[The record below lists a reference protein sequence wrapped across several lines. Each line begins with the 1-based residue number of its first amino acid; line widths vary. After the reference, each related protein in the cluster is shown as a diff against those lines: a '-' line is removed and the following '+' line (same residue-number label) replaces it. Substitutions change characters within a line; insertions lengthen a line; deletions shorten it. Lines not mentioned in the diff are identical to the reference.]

1 MKFGIRHSLLLS
13 LSLLSFTA
21 VAADVPEEPYINDA
35 PLVRRQGPLRNGTAS
50 VLPSSSRRPSVQP
63 SPSRAPSVLP
73 SSSRRPSLP
82 PSTNIP
88 SGTPTPS
95 QPPSVPPTIS
105 PSVTKPP
112 VSSAA
117 PTSTAPPATTTVS
130 NGDTIVVPVGVTVV
144 GGVGGGF
151 FTVAGSSTGP
161 VAVAAGASTVA
172 GSSQGDNPDDPENKP
187 PSSAP
192 PSSAPP
198 SSTSGAPTS
207 TSSALPSETPK
218 ACIIFCK
225 DGATTQEKTSFIT
238 LLDTVLGKGNYRKT
252 EDTVVLFAAA
262 NITASQ
268 NSTLIKDPTVAGVEL
283 DQLYDTDDR
292 PGSLVPN
299 SKRAEDVDEKWFME
313 SLDRRGEIKKRAV
326 VKQDKAPVELIMFS
340 QPPLV
345 DIKALTSYSY
355 DDSAGAGITVYVLDS
370 GYYTK
375 NSVNGPKYGVAKKA
389 ELVIV
394 KAGDTSG
401 DTLDGLDQILRD
413 VRDKKLQ
420 NKAVVNFSRNI
431 DNPNSFNKKML
442 QHYVNELI
450 KEDVVFIT
458 AAGND
463 NSDDVAAGKAKAKDV
478 DAWPSMM
485 AADGVPI
492 INVGATDNTGKNAS
506 FSQGGPL
513 VHVMAPGEQ
522 IQCAANSFFSNT
534 QKQDGTSFAAPS
546 VAGLAAYLLALGEYP
561 ELYQSGKVA
570 ANMKNLIV
578 AMAYQR
584 VADGGQVAYNVQGAV
599 CTRPN
604 SAKFRRQDLSGEA
617 CSVVASTT
625 TIPPPVSTTAPPP
638 PPPPATTS
646 EPPATTSA
654 PPPPPP
660 APKTLYSLDESIG
673 GGTKSCFPTS
683 GFTTSAGTTY
693 GFSFDVDANLLVSIE
708 TGATDEGYHQSMG
721 PWTGTLYADSG
732 SSLSICGQSS
742 GGALP
747 LKFTITEAPSDPV
760 KAPAGKEVLKMDENL
775 TAGATSCFPTRG
787 LNIQQG
793 NYGFSYTTSD
803 GVVIQIGDDSSGPKY
818 FSGNKASGAGL
829 MYIDFSGGSISVCAT
844 NNGGGGAALSL
855 SITQ

>member
-1 MKFGIRHSLLLS
+1 MDWAFKRL
-13 LSLLSFTA
+13 
-21 VAADVPEEPYINDA
+21 AAP
-35 PLVRRQGPLRNGTAS
+35 
-50 VLPSSSRRPSVQP
+50 
-63 SPSRAPSVLP
+63 
-73 SSSRRPSLP
+73 
-82 PSTNIP
+82 
-88 SGTPTPS
+88 
-95 QPPSVPPTIS
+95 VPPTIS

-375 NSVNGPKYGVAKKA
+375 NSVSTQAENSVEEDRDSDGHGSCAGSKVNGPKYGVAKKA

>member
-1 MKFGIRHSLLLS
+1 MA
-13 LSLLSFTA
+13 T
-21 VAADVPEEPYINDA
+21 
-35 PLVRRQGPLRNGTAS
+35 
-50 VLPSSSRRPSVQP
+50 PSSSR
-63 SPSRAPSVLP
+63 
-73 SSSRRPSLP
+73 
-82 PSTNIP
+82 
-88 SGTPTPS
+88 
-95 QPPSVPPTIS
+95 
-105 PSVTKPP
+105 
-112 VSSAA
+112 
-117 PTSTAPPATTTVS
+117 
-130 NGDTIVVPVGVTVV
+130 
-144 GGVGGGF
+144 
-151 FTVAGSSTGP
+151 
-161 VAVAAGASTVA
+161 
-172 GSSQGDNPDDPENKP
+172 
-187 PSSAP
+187 
-192 PSSAPP
+192 
-198 SSTSGAPTS
+198 
-207 TSSALPSETPK
+207 ALPSETPK
-218 ACIIFCK
+218 ACIVFCK

-313 SLDRRGEIKKRAV
+313 SLDRRGDIKKRAV

-375 NSVNGPKYGVAKKA
+375 NSEYTGMAVKPRWIFAGTQAEKSVEEDRDSDGHGSCAGSKVNGPKYGVAKKA

-584 VADGGQVAYNVQGAV
+584 VADGGQVAYN
-599 CTRPN
+599 
-604 SAKFRRQDLSGEA
+604 
-617 CSVVASTT
+617 
-625 TIPPPVSTTAPPP
+625 
-638 PPPPATTS
+638 
-646 EPPATTSA
+646 
-654 PPPPPP
+654 

-721 PWTGTLYADSG
+721 PWTGTFYADSG

-818 FSGNKASGAGL
+818 FSGNKASGAGV

>member
-1 MKFGIRHSLLLS
+1 MKFDIRHSLLLS
-13 LSLLSFTA
+13 LGLLSFTA
-21 VAADVPEEPYINDA
+21 VAADVPQEPYVNDA
-35 PLVRRQGPLRNGTAS
+35 PLSP
-50 VLPSSSRRPSVQP
+50 PFSSSFNQHPFWNTDTKPTSFSAPHDLTISHRA
-63 SPSRAPSVLP
+63 SRLI
-73 SSSRRPSLP
+73 SSTDVDGP
-82 PSTNIP
+82 PSHNNI
-88 SGTPTPS
+88 
-95 QPPSVPPTIS
+95 
-105 PSVTKPP
+105 
-112 VSSAA
+112 
-117 PTSTAPPATTTVS
+117 
-130 NGDTIVVPVGVTVV
+130 

-151 FTVAGSSTGP
+151 FTVAGSSAGP

-172 GSSQGDNPDDPENKP
+172 GSSQGDSPDDPENKPPSSAPEAPSAPPSSAP

-198 SSTSGAPTS
+198 SSTSEAPTS

-218 ACIIFCK
+218 ACIVFCK

-375 NSVNGPKYGVAKKA
+375 NSEYTGMAVKPRWIFAGTQAEKSVEEDRDSDGHGSCAGSKVNGPKYGVAKKA

-561 ELYQSGKVA
+561 QLYQSGKVA
-570 ANMKNLIV
+570 ANMKDLLI

-584 VADGGQVAYNVQGAV
+584 VPDGGQVVFNGQGAV
-599 CTRPN
+599 CARPN

-721 PWTGTLYADSG
+721 SWTGTFYADSG

-747 LKFTITEAPSDPV
+747 LKFTITEAPSEAV

-775 TAGATSCFPTRG
+775 TAGATSCFPTTG

-844 NNGGGGAALSL
+844 NNGGGPAALSL
-855 SITQ
+855 SMTQ

>member
-1 MKFGIRHSLLLS
+1 MSSQDLESSPF
-13 LSLLSFTA
+13 
-21 VAADVPEEPYINDA
+21 
-35 PLVRRQGPLRNGTAS
+35 
-50 VLPSSSRRPSVQP
+50 SSSFNQHPFWNTDTKPTSFSAPHDLTISHQA
-63 SPSRAPSVLP
+63 SRFIS
-73 SSSRRPSLP
+73 
-82 PSTNIP
+82 STNVDG
-88 SGTPTPS
+88 S
-95 QPPSVPPTIS
+95 
-105 PSVTKPP
+105 
-112 VSSAA
+112 
-117 PTSTAPPATTTVS
+117 TSHD
-130 NGDTIVVPVGVTVV
+130 NI

-375 NSVNGPKYGVAKKA
+375 NSNSVEEDRDSDGHGSCAGSKVNGPKYGVAKKA

>member
-1 MKFGIRHSLLLS
+1 MKFDIRHSLLLS

-21 VAADVPEEPYINDA
+21 VASDVPEEPYINDA
-35 PLVRRQGPLRNGTAS
+35 PL
-50 VLPSSSRRPSVQP
+50 SSPFS
-63 SPSRAPSVLP
+63 SPFNQHPFWNTNTKPTSFGAPHDL
-73 SSSRRPSLP
+73 
-82 PSTNIP
+82 
-88 SGTPTPS
+88 
-95 QPPSVPPTIS
+95 TIS
-105 PSVTKPP
+105 HQASRLISRTHVDGSPGH
-112 VSSAA
+112 
-117 PTSTAPPATTTVS
+117 
-130 NGDTIVVPVGVTVV
+130 NNI

-151 FTVAGSSTGP
+151 FTVAGSSAGP

-192 PSSAPP
+192 EAPSAPPSSAPPSSAPPSSAPP
-198 SSTSGAPTS
+198 SSTYEAPTS

-218 ACIIFCK
+218 ACIVFCK

-375 NSVNGPKYGVAKKA
+375 NSEYTGMAVKPRWIFAGTQAEKSVEEDRDSDGHGSCAGSKVNGPKYGVAKKA

-450 KEDVVFIT
+450 KEDFVFIT

-463 NSDDVAAGKAKAKDV
+463 NSDDVAAGKAQAKDV

-561 ELYQSGKVA
+561 QLYQSGKVA
-570 ANMKNLIV
+570 ANMKDLLI

-584 VADGGQVAYNVQGAV
+584 VPDGGQVVFNGQGAV
-599 CTRPN
+599 
-604 SAKFRRQDLSGEA
+604 
-617 CSVVASTT
+617 
-625 TIPPPVSTTAPPP
+625 
-638 PPPPATTS
+638 
-646 EPPATTSA
+646 
-654 PPPPPP
+654 
-660 APKTLYSLDESIG
+660 Y
-673 GGTKSCFPTS
+673 
-683 GFTTSAGTTY
+683 
-693 GFSFDVDANLLVSIE
+693 
-708 TGATDEGYHQSMG
+708 EGYHQSMG
-721 PWTGTLYADSG
+721 SWTGTFYADSG

-747 LKFTITEAPSDPV
+747 LKFTITEAPSEAV

-775 TAGATSCFPTRG
+775 IAGATSCFPTTG

-844 NNGGGGAALSL
+844 NNGGGPSALSL
-855 SITQ
+855 SMTQ